1 MLWLD
6 ALAVCCRILNVMYL
20 IIASWNITQTK
31 LGIGDSALFAV
42 VALGIAVPTVLVRSD
57 GDFGKHIILFGDPV

>member
-20 IIASWNITQTK
+20 IIASCITQTK

-42 VALGIAVPTVLVRSD
+42 VALGVAVPTVLVRSD
-57 GDFGKHIILFGDPV
+57 GDFGKPIILFGDPV